1 MSETVEIRGNRK
13 ERVGVVV
20 SDVQDKTIVV
30 LVERRTAHPLYRK
43 VVKVSK
49 KYTAHDEANKA
60 KVGDNGKLFGSLTS
74 KEISESLKSEYK
86 IDVDKKK
93 INLKEPIKQ
102 IGTTTVQIKL
112 FEGIVANLKVTIEAK

>member
-1 MSETVEIRGNRK
+1 MSEIVEVRGNRK

-49 KYTAHDEANKA
+49 KYTAHDEANTA
-60 KVGDNGKLFGSLTS
+60 KKGDLVRIVETRPLS
-74 KEISESLKSEYK
+74 KNKRWRLVEIVRS
-86 IDVDKKK
+86 
-93 INLKEPIKQ
+93 
-102 IGTTTVQIKL
+102 
-112 FEGIVANLKVTIEAK
+112 AVTE

>member
-49 KYTAHDEANKA
+49 KYTAHDEANTA
-60 KVGDNGKLFGSLTS
+60 KKGDLVRIVETRPLS
-74 KEISESLKSEYK
+74 KNKRWRLVEIVRS
-86 IDVDKKK
+86 
-93 INLKEPIKQ
+93 
-102 IGTTTVQIKL
+102 
-112 FEGIVANLKVTIEAK
+112 AVTE

>member
-49 KYTAHDEANKA
+49 KYTAHDEVNTAKKGDLVRIVETRPLSKNKRWRLVEVVRSA
-60 KVGDNGKLFGSLTS
+60 
-74 KEISESLKSEYK
+74 
-86 IDVDKKK
+86 
-93 INLKEPIKQ
+93 
-102 IGTTTVQIKL
+102 
-112 FEGIVANLKVTIEAK
+112 VTE